1 MPQVAAP
8 SIGVLDS
15 GIGGLSVLR
24 EIHHLLPQHPT
35 LYVADQFHLPYG
47 PRPVAELRGYVQAIA
62 EYLMGEGAVVIVL
75 ACNTASAAAL
85 YDLREKFPGYPFV
98 GMEPAL
104 KPAVEHT
111 RTGVVGVLSTRTTA
125 EGVPYQRLLSRFAE
139 GVRVITRP
147 APELVHLAEEQRQD
161 TPEGRAII
169 AEIVQPMLAE
179 GVDTFV
185 LACTHFPFL
194 AQAIQEVAGPDVRL
208 IDPSPAVARQTAR
221 VLPPGTAPSPA
232 PHRYLTTGSPALM
245 RTMLRTLINVEAQ
258 PIGLRWQGGILV
270 SDHVSEINKN

>member
-1 MPQVAAP
+1 MRQVAAP

-24 EIHHLLPQHPT
+24 EIHQILPQHPT

-47 PRPVAELRGYVQAIA
+47 PRPVAELRAYVQAIA
-62 EYLMGEGAVVIVL
+62 EYLMREGAMVIVL

-85 YDLREKFPGYPFV
+85 YDLREKFPGYAFV

-125 EGVPYQRLLSRFAE
+125 EGLPYQRLLSRFAE

-169 AEIVQPMLAE
+169 AEIVLPMVAQ

-185 LACTHFPFL
+185 LACTHFPFV
-194 AQAIQEVAGPDVRL
+194 AQAIQEVVGPGVRL

-221 VLPPGTAPSPA
+221 VLPPDMPPASA

-245 RTMLRTLINVEAQ
+245 RTMLKTLVNIEAE
-258 PIGLRWQGGILV
+258 PLGLRWQDGALMPADV
-270 SDHVSEINKN
+270 TFPRR

>member
-1 MPQVAAP
+1 MPQAVTP

-24 EIHHLLPQHPT
+24 EIHRLLPQHPT
-35 LYVADQFHLPYG
+35 IYVADQFHLPYG
-47 PRPVAELRGYVQAIA
+47 PRPVDELRAYVQAIA
-62 EYLMGEGAVVIVL
+62 RYLMREGAVVIVL

-85 YDLREKFPGYPFV
+85 DDLRQTFPGYPFV

-104 KPAVEHT
+104 KPAVEQT

-125 EGVPYQRLLSRFAE
+125 EGAPYQRLLSRFA
-139 GVRVITRP
+139 GNVRVITRP
-147 APELVHLAEEQRQD
+147 APELVHLAEEQQQD

-169 AEIVQPMLAE
+169 AETVRPLVEQGA
-179 GVDTFV
+179 DTLV

-194 AQAIQEVAGPDVRL
+194 APAIQEVVGSAVRL

-232 PHRYLTTGSPALM
+232 PHRYLTTGSPALL
-245 RTMLRTLINVEAQ
+245 RTMLKRLISVEAE
-258 PIGLRWQGGILV
+258 PEGLRWQDGALIPAV
-270 SDHVSEINKN
+270 MPVPNTP